1 MILTNA
7 KGPPTSAS
15 LDGIEGVTS
24 IKRALSRLKIRS
36 LSCTIPPD
44 VVYCVHDAQAPG
56 PGRDRPAGSEGVKS
70 KKAWCRSLQ
79 NDRDEAFLQDM
90 DTSLAEIER
99 TLDQMLVLAELSA
112 SELSVDRAAL
122 QKTLERFQK
131 KIDRIADHLDT
142 L

>member
-1 MILTNA
+1 M
-7 KGPPTSAS
+7 
-15 LDGIEGVTS
+15 
-24 IKRALSRLKIRS
+24 
-36 LSCTIPPD
+36 
-44 VVYCVHDAQAPG
+44 VYWVYDAQTPD
-56 PGRDRPAGSEGVKS
+56 PGRDCPAGAEGVKS

-79 NDRDEAFLQDM
+79 SNGDEVYLQDM
-90 DTSLAEIER
+90 DASLAEIER

-112 SELSVDRAAL
+112 SDLSVDRAAL